1 MNEPSAVSQSVR
13 FPSFRTFLWAS
24 VLLILLGWSG
34 LAILV
39 STTLPVLGPR
49 WLFFFLFMSGI
60 TGLMLPVTFFLNR
73 RFISIPPADG
83 GVILRQAMWFGVYGC
98 IVAWLQ
104 QGRVLTGVLA
114 IMLALGFAI
123 VELLLRV
130 RELSLWKPKG
140 PGNG

>member
-1 MNEPSAVSQSVR
+1 MNEPTSSSQSIR
-13 FPSFRTFLWAS
+13 FPAFRSFLWAS
-24 VLLILLGWSG
+24 ILLFLFGWGG

-39 STTLPVLGPR
+39 STTLPILGPR
-49 WLFFFLFMSGI
+49 WLFFFLFMSGL
-60 TGLMLPVTFFLNR
+60 TGVALPVTYFFNR

-83 GVILRQAMWFGVYGC
+83 SIILRQAMWFGVYGC
-98 IVAWLQ
+98 IIAWLQ
-104 QGRVLTGVLA
+104 QGRVLNGVLA

>member
-1 MNEPSAVSQSVR
+1 MNENPPSSSPK
-13 FPSFRTFLWAS
+13 FPPFRIFLWAA
-24 VLLILLGWSG
+24 ILLVLFGWGG

-49 WLFFFLFMSGI
+49 WLFFFLLMSGL
-60 TGLMLPVTFFLNR
+60 TGIALPVAYFFNR

-83 GVILRQAMWFGVYGC
+83 GIILRQAMWFGVYGC
-98 IVAWLQ
+98 IIAWLQ

-140 PGNG
+140 PVNG